1 MAFKL
6 LLAAEERWRRINAPH
21 LAALVAAGV
30 NFPDGEAE
38 MFQGEPQSEELF
50 MPTPGILAVAGVPI
64 HNI

>member
-21 LAALVAAGV
+21 LVALVAAGV
-30 NFPDGEAE
+30 KFPNGEAE
-38 MFQGEPQSEELF
+38 MFQTEPESEELF
-50 MPTPGILAVAGVPI
+50 MPTPGVLAAPGVPI